1 MKKADRLGLRT
12 WIEIDKKAIAHN
24 YAIFRS
30 LISKETKL
38 MGVVKSNAYGHNL
51 TEFAKELEKLGT
63 DYLAVDSVVE
73 GLALRRE
80 GIKLP
85 ILVLGFTLPEMIA
98 LADKA
103 NMEITISNFSYFAEI
118 KKLKLKKPIK
128 VHIKVD
134 TGMHRHGFQLAEM
147 TKLIETLKKDKNVEV
162 VGLSTHF
169 GAATDPNRPKETKDQ
184 IKTFNLWR
192 EAFKKAG
199 INVLAHACNT
209 GGTILYPEAH
219 FDMVRVGIGM
229 YGIWPAPETKAWA
242 ESKFKLQPVL
252 SWRTLVG
259 EVKNIKAGEKLGY
272 DFTGKVT
279 KDSVVAILP
288 IGYWH
293 VFPRALSNTGSV
305 LIRGQKAKVLGRV
318 CMDIVT
324 VDVTDIPGVVVGDV
338 ATIIGQDGSQE
349 IAVDDI
355 AALVPGS
362 CGYETVTRINP
373 LIRRFYQ

>member
-1 MKKADRLGLRT
+1 MKKEDRLGLRT

-24 YAIFRS
+24 YSAFRS
-30 LISKETKL
+30 LLSKKTKL

-51 TEFAKELEKLGT
+51 TEFALELEKSGV

-73 GLALRRE
+73 GLALRRV
-80 GIKLP
+80 GVKLP

-103 NMEITISNFSYFAEI
+103 NLEITVSNFEYFSVI
-118 KKLKLKKPIK
+118 KKLKLKKLIK

-134 TGMHRHGFQLAEM
+134 TGMHRHGFQSDQM
-147 TKLIETLKKDKNVEV
+147 PKLLTVLKKNKDIEV

-169 GAATDPNRPKETKDQ
+169 AAASDPKLLKETRNQ
-184 IKTFNLWR
+184 INDFNLWR
-192 EAFKKAG
+192 EAFAKAG
-199 INVLAHACNT
+199 IKVVAHACNT
-209 GGTILYPEAH
+209 AGTILFPEAH
-219 FDMVRVGIGM
+219 FDMVRVGIGL
-229 YGIWPAPETKAWA
+229 YGIWPSSETRALVEA
-242 ESKFKLQPVL
+242 RFKLQPVL
-252 SWRTLVG
+252 GWRTLVG
-259 EVKNIKAGEKLGY
+259 EVKNIKGGEKLGY
-272 DFTGKVT
+272 DFTGKVK

-293 VFPRALSNTGSV
+293 VFPRALSSTGSV
-305 LIRGQKAKVLGRV
+305 LIKGKKAKVLGRV

-338 ATIIGQDGSQE
+338 ATIIGRAGNQE
-349 IAVDDI
+349 ISVDDI

-373 LIRRFYQ
+373 LIKRIYR